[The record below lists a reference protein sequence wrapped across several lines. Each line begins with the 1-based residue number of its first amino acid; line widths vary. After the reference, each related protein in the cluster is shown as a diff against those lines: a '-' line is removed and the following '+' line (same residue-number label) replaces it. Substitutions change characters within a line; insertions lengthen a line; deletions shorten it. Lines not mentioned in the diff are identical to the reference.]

1 MLYIQKL
8 SIAHPSNP
16 GPKWRTHENTMIKV
30 LVKQSINEENL
41 NETKQYM

>member
-8 SIAHPSNP
+8 SIAHPSKT
-16 GPKWRTHENTMIKV
+16 GPKWRTHENAMIKV

-41 NETKQYM
+41 KETNQYG